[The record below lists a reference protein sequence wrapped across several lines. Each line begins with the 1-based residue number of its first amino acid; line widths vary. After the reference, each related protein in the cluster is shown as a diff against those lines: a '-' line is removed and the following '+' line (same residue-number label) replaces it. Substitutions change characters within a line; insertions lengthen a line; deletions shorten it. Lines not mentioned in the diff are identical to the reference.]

1 MIPLNFLRIFAIS
14 LLIRFSSS
22 SRTRAPRMSAMNFT
36 KHEPRT
42 MEKWDAYLREATH
55 TGRHLGR
62 SEARPEAT
70 ISDDLVTNS
79 E

>member
-1 MIPLNFLRIFAIS
+1 
-14 LLIRFSSS
+14 
-22 SRTRAPRMSAMNFT
+22 MSAMNFT

-42 MEKWDAYLREATH
+42 MEKWDADLREATH